1 MSHSITIRRGAP
13 ADHDKIVEFNLAMAA
28 ETENRA
34 LDRSVLNA
42 GVQAVFNDEQNGFYL
57 IAEREG
63 RVVGGLLITREWSD
77 WRNGPF
83 WWIQSVYVE
92 PDSRRQG
99 VYRALYAHVLD
110 RACAAGACG
119 IRLYVERENRRA
131 QQTYAALG
139 MGESAYTMREIEL

>member
-1 MSHSITIRRGAP
+1 MSHSITIRKGVP
-13 ADHDKIVEFNLAMAA
+13 ADQDKIVEFNLAMAA
-28 ETENRA
+28 ETENRV

-57 IAEREG
+57 VAQRQG

-110 RACAAGACG
+110 RARAAGACG
-119 IRLYVERENRRA
+119 IRLYVEHENRRA

-139 MGESAYTMREIEL
+139 MSESAYAMREVEL